1 MPGKNV
7 TMIKN
12 LVDENS
18 KPLAEDS
25 GGFVWAMRYHH
36 FSDFAII
43 ILRSALENNLLI
55 ETQLEGKRTIQDAL
69 LGEKP

>member
-12 LVDENS
+12 LVDEI
-18 KPLAEDS
+18 
-25 GGFVWAMRYHH
+25 
-36 FSDFAII
+36 SDFAIE

-55 ETQLEGKRTIQDAL
+55 ETQLNGKRAIKNAHLD
-69 LGEKP
+69 ENP